1 MLRLLIAGALAAVAS
16 PVLAQPAAPP
26 GGAGGPL
33 FISPAG
39 EPFRGGDGLAAWFAV
54 ADADHDGVLTLAEF
68 RADTMRFFKQLDLD
82 GDGQI
87 DGPENTAYETK
98 VAPEITRM
106 AFDRLGEGG
115 GRPPGKRGGGGGPPG
130 ERKML
135 RKAAKGEP
143 RTGAARF
150 SLLNIPQPV
159 RGADADLSQRV
170 SAEEWAKAARQRFE
184 LLDADKDDKLTLE
197 ALRARTPRPR

>member
-1 MLRLLIAGALAAVAS
+1 MLRLLIAGAALAAFAS
-16 PVLAQPAAPP
+16 PVLAQPAGPP
-26 GGAGGPL
+26 SGGGHRL

-39 EPFRGGDGLAAWFAV
+39 EPFRGEDGLADWFAG
-54 ADADHDGVLTLAEF
+54 ADANHDGVLTLPEF
-68 RADTMRFFKQLDLD
+68 RDDAMRFFKVLDTN

-98 VAPEITRM
+98 VVPEITRM
-106 AFDRLGEGG
+106 TFDRG
-115 GRPPGKRGGGGGPPG
+115 PGGGPPG
-130 ERKML
+130 GERKIL
-135 RKAAKGEP
+135 RKVDKSPP

-184 LLDADKDDKLTLE
+184 LLDSDKDDKLTLDT
-197 ALRARTPRPR
+197 LRARTQRPR